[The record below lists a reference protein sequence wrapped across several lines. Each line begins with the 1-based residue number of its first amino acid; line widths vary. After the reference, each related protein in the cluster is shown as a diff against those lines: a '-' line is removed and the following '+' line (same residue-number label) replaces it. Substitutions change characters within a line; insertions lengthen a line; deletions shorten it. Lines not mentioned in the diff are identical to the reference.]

1 MAGRDSGGQRE
12 GVTYGS
18 LFANQNNPIELDC
31 VCWRE
36 RWYRRSRVSG
46 KVLWEEVSVI
56 RIPCVT
62 DDGERAK
69 EEMIMLEQRRL
80 SAQGER

>member
-1 MAGRDSGGQRE
+1 M
-12 GVTYGS
+12 
-18 LFANQNNPIELDC
+18 
-31 VCWRE
+31 
-36 RWYRRSRVSG
+36 
-46 KVLWEEVSVI
+46 K
-56 RIPCVT
+56 IPCVT